1 MVSWLFGMS
10 HRWRLGEARAS
21 RIRQPAGCGGLGRH
35 LLARALV
42 QFLRGGVTQNGTKF
56 SPGRHFHPPA
66 TPSRMLV
73 PFACL
78 PPFSVCLS
86 AVFSSSRLPQPL
98 SARRLHAVCSSPSG
112 ASRRYLTMRGHLRFV
127 MCFAALGGTAATT
140 EVRNSFTESRGRSGT
155 CSPGAACDGDTRCD
169 RGVSPSKVRFFSDAA
184 PHSAAICAP
193 VNGHLTGTF
202 FSAFGFGGL
211 LQWLMAVISILV
223 VACVLGA
230 EALARARD
238 SRKPMMKGTD
248 VPRGERARRRLG
260 RRHHCLSSDAPLPN
274 NFAPW

>member
-1 MVSWLFGMS
+1 
-10 HRWRLGEARAS
+10 
-21 RIRQPAGCGGLGRH
+21 
-35 LLARALV
+35 
-42 QFLRGGVTQNGTKF
+42 
-56 SPGRHFHPPA
+56 
-66 TPSRMLV
+66 
-73 PFACL
+73 
-78 PPFSVCLS
+78 
-86 AVFSSSRLPQPL
+86 
-98 SARRLHAVCSSPSG
+98 
-112 ASRRYLTMRGHLRFV
+112 MRGHLRFV

-238 SRKPMMKGTD
+238 SRKPDDERNRCAQGRASAAP
-248 VPRGERARRRLG
+248 PRQKTSLPQLG
-260 RRHHCLSSDAPLPN
+260 RAAAQQLRPVVMLWLASVASADRLATNVECLPARYDEVFLDFSGAKPQHT
-274 NFAPW
+274 